1 MLHTI
6 YWLRYILKTLSQDV
20 EELLTFTLRDGR
32 IPFAINTTKAVI
44 SFQLITM
51 FAFERNLLAMG
62 EACAKHVSI
71 WQIPNLRAVS
81 WEVNIEQWFA
91 TWTSNLFGRQI
102 QTAQQRLKRT
112 GTEFSAEDL
121 KEAIYKKVNWS
132 GKITPRQL
140 TFTSWNTWTPNTLV
154 AC

>member
-32 IPFAINTTKAVI
+32 IPFSINTTKAVI

-81 WEVNIEQWFA
+81 
-91 TWTSNLFGRQI
+91 
-102 QTAQQRLKRT
+102 
-112 GTEFSAEDL
+112 
-121 KEAIYKKVNWS
+121 
-132 GKITPRQL
+132 
-140 TFTSWNTWTPNTLV
+140 
-154 AC
+154 